1 MTVFDSLARTA
12 MSQKISPLPPLN
24 CLQAFEAAAR
34 RRSFTQAAAEL
45 NLTQSAISRQ
55 IKRLEECLGRPLFM
69 RDALG
74 VVLTPAGERYFELVQ
89 GLLRELA
96 SGTAELTRRQG
107 SLQLTLAS
115 SPTVASMWLTRRLPE
130 LKLACPQLDIR
141 ILTAEDPRR
150 LDPSEFDLALY
161 YLLPGERE
169 PEGVNIRPVFG
180 PERVIALCSAG
191 YLQQNG
197 PITEPVSI
205 LEQHTLLELEDHYH
219 DWLTWRDWF
228 AGIEQPWHTPTHTLK
243 ANSYLLLMQAA
254 LAGQGITLGWERL
267 LQPYLQE
274 GALVQAL
281 PQSMPSQGY
290 LCLLEP
296 SHRHASV
303 ATRQFMRWLL
313 PE

>member
-1 MTVFDSLARTA
+1 
-12 MSQKISPLPPLN
+12 
-24 CLQAFEAAAR
+24 
-34 RRSFTQAAAEL
+34 
-45 NLTQSAISRQ
+45 
-55 IKRLEECLGRPLFM
+55 M

-89 GLLRELA
+89 RLLRELA
-96 SGTAELTRRQG
+96 CGTAELTRRQS

-115 SPTVASMWLTRRLPE
+115 SPTVASMWLTRWLPE
-130 LKLACPQLDIR
+130 LKQVYPQLDIR

-169 PEGVNIRPVFG
+169 PEGVHIRPVFG
-180 PERVIALCSAG
+180 PEPVIALCSAS
-191 YLQQNG
+191 YLQQQG
-197 PITEPVSI
+197 PITGPASI

-228 AGIEQPWHTPTHTLK
+228 AGIEQPWHTPAHTLK

-281 PQSMPSQGY
+281 PQSMLSQGF

-303 ATRQFMRWLL
+303 AARQFMQWLL
-313 PE
+313 KE